1 MPSKLSTTICSISS
15 IPNLVNLTPVYDFY
29 QYMKSI
35 GASQN
40 YQNVNLKIMIYF
52 GRFLAPATD
61 FIVYI
66 KDQIL
71 AFLDTSIKDTEI
83 DPDNNKQYNGYGIR
97 VNITFYLNADKSSDR
112 RQ

>member
-1 MPSKLSTTICSISS
+1 MPAKLSTTIDSISS
-15 IPNLVNLTPVYDFY
+15 IPNLVNSTLVHDFY

-35 GASQN
+35 GTSEN

-52 GRFLAPATD
+52 GRFLAPTTD

-66 KDQIL
+66 KRPNL

-83 DPDNNKQYNGYGIR
+83 DPDKRWIR
-97 VNITFYLNADKSSDR
+97 TWKDYLETKVFL
-112 RQ
+112 